1 MNRIFIEAKNSKTSE
16 CCFLET
22 ILKSQFP
29 DKTYDITCMD
39 GVDNLFS
46 QGIITLIRT
55 FQDGGDNVLV
65 ILDADTI
72 DKGWGFEARKRST
85 IEKMRKNEIEF
96 PFFLYPN
103 NHDDGDF
110 EVLLESLARKD
121 LHTKWWDCFADY
133 ETCVSG
139 IRNESGKTKYVIPN
153 RKAKLHTYI
162 SSQRLSNASRK
173 KIGSGQWL
181 FDDTDYWDLSRAEIR
196 PLVEFLKKNLA

>member
-1 MNRIFIEAKNSKTSE
+1 MNRIFIEAKSSKTSE
-16 CCFLET
+16 YCFLET
-22 ILKSQFP
+22 ILKRQFP
-29 DKTYDITCMD
+29 DKAYDITCMD

-65 ILDADTI
+65 ILDSDTI
-72 DKGWGFEARKRST
+72 DKGWGFEARKMST

-121 LHTKWWDCFADY
+121 LHNKWWDCFADY

-139 IRNESGKTKYVIPN
+139 IRTESGETKYVIPN

-181 FDDTDYWDLSRAEIR
+181 FDDTDDWDLSRAEIR
-196 PLVEFLKKNLA
+196 PLVEFLKTNWV

>member
-22 ILKSQFP
+22 ILKRQFP

-72 DKGWGFEARKRST
+72 NKGWGFEARKMST
-85 IEKMRKNEIEF
+85 IEIMRKTEIEF

-139 IRNESGKTKYVIPN
+139 IRTESGETKYVIPN

-162 SSQRLSNASRK
+162 SSQHLSNASRK

-196 PLVEFLKKNLA
+196 PLVEFLKTNLV